1 MNLIGTTS
9 IWSGVLSTLAI
20 NRDIRPV
27 PTTGVIAVRIIIATK
42 LRIEAEIMVTR
53 IMSTWASTSITSAKG
68 SSEATAMAMTAS
80 RSMDLT
86 LAESGA
92 WWAVS

>member
-27 PTTGVIAVRIIIATK
+27 PTTGVMAVRIIIATK

-53 IMSTWASTSITSAKG
+53 ITSTSTSISITSARG
-68 SSEATAMAMTAS
+68 SSEATATVMTAS
-80 RSMDLT
+80 RSMGLT
-86 LAESGA
+86 RAESGA